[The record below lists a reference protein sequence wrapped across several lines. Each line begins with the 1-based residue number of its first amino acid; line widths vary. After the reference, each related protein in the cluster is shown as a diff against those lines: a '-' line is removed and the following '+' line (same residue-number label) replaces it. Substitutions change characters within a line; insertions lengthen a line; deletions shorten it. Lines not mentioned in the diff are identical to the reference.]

1 MFVTSMYNEDRRLI
15 GSHRLNEAEL
25 MKEDVF
31 NVPTLLETGVLNPE
45 LNGSK
50 NG

>member
-1 MFVTSMYNEDRRLI
+1 MYNEGRRLT
-15 GSHRLNEAEL
+15 HRLPSVEAEL